1 MPIVLAHH
9 ENHYIMESAG
19 YMPLCPLPKP
29 KILAH
34 PTVLAQM
41 EVMLSWM

>member
-19 YMPLCPLPKP
+19 YMLLCPLPKP